1 MSFVFLIVII
11 SKYQSIKLNILNISI
26 IIIFKYSLRFYIGCD
41 ICNNWFH
48 GECVGITE
56 EQSKNMTDFTCQE
69 CDRARSSEEVFCLCR
84 TPYDQS
90 Q

>member
-1 MSFVFLIVII
+1 MVF
-11 SKYQSIKLNILNISI
+11 Q
-26 IIIFKYSLRFYIGCD
+26 FRFYIGCD
-41 ICNNWFH
+41 LCNNWFH

-69 CDRARSSEEVFCLCR
+69 CEHAKDSQELFCLCR